1 MFGKYNVCVIG
12 ILNERDLIKINIIMK
27 IKIKAE

>member
-27 IKIKAE
+27 NKNKS